1 VASCAPIKC
10 YAEYLIGS
18 AEYEKNFALAQEGDK
33 YQQEQQF
40 LKNYPLLT
48 TELPEPVYWNKIP
61 EEVKVKYQGFEYS
74 QADQVAD
81 EV

>member
-1 VASCAPIKC
+1 
-10 YAEYLIGS
+10 
-18 AEYEKNFALAQEGDK
+18 
-33 YQQEQQF
+33 
-40 LKNYPLLT
+40 LLT

-74 QADQVAD
+74 QADQIAD